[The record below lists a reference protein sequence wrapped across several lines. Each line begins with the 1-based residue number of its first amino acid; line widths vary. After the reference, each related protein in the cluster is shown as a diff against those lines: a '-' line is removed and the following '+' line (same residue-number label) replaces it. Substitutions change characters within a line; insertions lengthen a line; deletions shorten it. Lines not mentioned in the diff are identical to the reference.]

1 MKRVPLACA
10 AVIAACLALAGWAVW
25 SGGLFDGPA
34 ARQVA
39 QSSVYAAPGV
49 ELDQEAAERI
59 IGNRRLV
66 VVFLEPEAD
75 LRDGCDALERAADG
89 TVVLLLSK
97 EGGEYA
103 SYGCALLPG
112 RGEENFG
119 RAFVAELAIRR
130 GVHQF
135 ADRPL
140 EALKIV
146 AVNYDQLVR
155 AGTVPDGGRVLSPS
169 LPRYLLAAAALLA
182 VLVGAAALYLLGRRA
197 GGAAVRRQARAEGV
211 RDARAR
217 LSAATGEL
225 AQRIIAL
232 DDLVTPVA
240 RAEYLALVTDCAA
253 LAGAVA
259 DADRRGGADPEP
271 LTRRAEALTARAD
284 RLARRLGE
292 PGARAW
298 AR

>member
-1 MKRVPLACA
+1 MRRVPAACA
-10 AVIAACLALAGWAVW
+10 AVLVACLVLAGWAVW

-75 LRDGCDALERAADG
+75 LRDGCDDLERAADG
-89 TVVLLLSK
+89 TVVLLLSR

-169 LPRYLLAAAALLA
+169 PARHLLAAAALLA
-182 VLVGAAALYLLGRRA
+182 VLVGSAALYLLGGRA
-197 GGAAVRRQARAEGV
+197 GGVVARGRARAEGE
-211 RDARAR
+211 RDARSR

-225 AQRIIAL
+225 AQRIVEL
-232 DDLVTPVA
+232 DDLVTPAV
-240 RAEYLALVTDCAA
+240 RAEYLALVTDCAD
-253 LAGAVA
+253 LAGSVA

-284 RLARRLGE
+284 RLARRLGQPE
-292 PGARAW
+292 ARAW